1 MDSCICSKS
10 MKTLIEVTRIKF
22 GMAVSY
28 GEKGRRK
35 DSENKALA
43 GTFCFFKNNLLY
55 SFLFV
60 LNVS

>member
-1 MDSCICSKS
+1 
-10 MKTLIEVTRIKF
+10 MKTLIKVTRIKF